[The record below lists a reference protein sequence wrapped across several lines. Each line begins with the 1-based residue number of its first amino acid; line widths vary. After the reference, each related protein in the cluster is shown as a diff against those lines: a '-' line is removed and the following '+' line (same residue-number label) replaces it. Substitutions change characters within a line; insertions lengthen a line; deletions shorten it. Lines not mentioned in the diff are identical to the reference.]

1 MVAGEARMTTPAEKV
16 ALDVIFAALDGMTH
30 GQAPKKALTAKL
42 ALVFG
47 VAVFL
52 CREQGISETLA
63 MEFLEHRWDEYS
75 EQFGHDA

>member
-16 ALDVIFAALDGMTH
+16 AIDVIFAALDSVTH
-30 GQAPKKALTAKL
+30 GQAPKKAVTAKL
-42 ALVFG
+42 TLVFG

-52 CREQGISETLA
+52 CREQGIPETLA
-63 MEFLEHRWDEYS
+63 TEFLQYRWDEYG